1 MGRGGTTGV
10 SDLPALM
17 AWRGLLAR
25 SSTIQERGDSC
36 ARHEVDVLRR
46 QVSRPR
52 LSWAD
57 PSVFAALPRLLSPA
71 CRLHRIVT
79 PATILRWHRDL
90 MKRRWT
96 QRRRHRIGG
105 RCVAPELR
113 RLVLR
118 LGAENSSCDASHGE
132 HSGLGYQICN
142 KYRVVA
148 PQASRHRSRRSP
160 RRATL
165 AAFPA
170 RTSPGHSRHRLPSRL
185 QMQPAL
191 QPLINS

>member
-1 MGRGGTTGV
+1 MIMGRGGTTVV

-90 MKRRWT
+90 MT
-96 QRRRHRIGG
+96 STLDQRRRHRTGG
-105 RCVAPELR
+105 RCVAPEWR
-113 RLVLR
+113 RWVLR
-118 LGAENSSCDASHGE
+118 LGAETPSCDASTANPPG
-132 HSGLGYQICN
+132 S
-142 KYRVVA
+142 
-148 PQASRHRSRRSP
+148 
-160 RRATL
+160 ATR
-165 AAFPA
+165 FE
-170 RTSPGHSRHRLPSRL
+170 TSPGWSLLKRAGIDPAARRDGPRWRH
-185 QMQPAL
+185 
-191 QPLINS
+191 